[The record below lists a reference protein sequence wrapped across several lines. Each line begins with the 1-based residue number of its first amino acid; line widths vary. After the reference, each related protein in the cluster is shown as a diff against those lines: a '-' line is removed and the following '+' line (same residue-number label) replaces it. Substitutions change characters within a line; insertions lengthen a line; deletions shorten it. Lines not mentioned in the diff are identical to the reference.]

1 MTTAPTAT
9 MPMAA
14 TRLVRACELDTGV
27 MRSSPGVSADTKG
40 LRFGPATG
48 RLDDTPEGTP
58 LGGTRAITRSG
69 QARIQP
75 AAAAAVESAGS
86 RWRATDW
93 APAGHTHAHE
103 TEGSAPLP
111 PAGIAYGLLSALA
124 FGAGDFVGA
133 TAARRAGVLVVVAGS
148 QLVGLVAL
156 LIALLVVRPAP
167 PGIDGIAL
175 GLLAGTAGAIGL
187 AGLFGGMAIGSMG
200 LVAALSGAGSLTIPL
215 IVGAL
220 TGVRVAPLQLVGI
233 GAAAA
238 AGVAASGASRGDL
251 GRRALL
257 LSAVAALGFGTW
269 YVLLDLAAQVSDPL
283 WTLVLSRIASAGVTA
298 AAAVGRF
305 DRARFPLRVVIAAG
319 LLDVGGNVLYLAA
332 RGEMA
337 VGLAAALSGLYPI
350 VTMLLARFILRE
362 RLSPLGLI
370 GVGLAVTAVVLI
382 SIGG

>member
-1 MTTAPTAT
+1 M
-9 MPMAA
+9 
-14 TRLVRACELDTGV
+14 
-27 MRSSPGVSADTKG
+27 
-40 LRFGPATG
+40 
-48 RLDDTPEGTP
+48 
-58 LGGTRAITRSG
+58 
-69 QARIQP
+69 
-75 AAAAAVESAGS
+75 
-86 RWRATDW
+86 
-93 APAGHTHAHE
+93 
-103 TEGSAPLP
+103 P

-283 WTLVLSRIASAGVTA
+283 WTLGLSRIASAGVTA
-298 AAAVGRF
+298 AAAAGRF

-319 LLDVGGNVLYLAA
+319 LMDVGGNVLYLAA